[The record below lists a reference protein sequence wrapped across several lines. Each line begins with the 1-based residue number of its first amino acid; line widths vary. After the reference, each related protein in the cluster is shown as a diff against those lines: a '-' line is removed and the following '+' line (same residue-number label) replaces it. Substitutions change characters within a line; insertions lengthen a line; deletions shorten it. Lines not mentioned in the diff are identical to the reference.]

1 MIHIVYH
8 PRAEDPFVVAKFTS
22 YNDAKSHMEIIK
34 QKRPKAYKY
43 HEILIVEDDT
53 EEWLWQDS
61 GIEAGF

>member
-8 PRAEDPFVVAKFTS
+8 PRAEDTVVVAKFTS

-34 QKRPKAYKY
+34 QKHPKAYKY